1 MLYSKEKV
9 FYCNNLQF
17 HREEPCSGT
26 SWDFLA
32 ISRVHNSLKQVFL
45 SNISAFL
52 HGDIDEEVYMKQ
64 PEGFVIPGKEHL
76 ICKFNRSLYG
86 LKQASRQWYKK
97 FDAIMLKRGYKRSHV
112 DHCLYTNRDEN
123 GSPIILYYM

>member
-1 MLYSKEKV
+1 MTTLRV
-9 FYCNNLQF
+9 LF
-17 HREEPCSGT
+17 
-26 SWDFLA
+26 A
-32 ISRVHNSLKQVFL
+32 IVAALDLELDQMDVHT
-45 SNISAFL
+45 AFL
-52 HGDIDEEVYMKQ
+52 HSDIDEDLYMKQ
-64 PEGFVIPGKEHL
+64 PGGFVIPGKEHL

-86 LKQASRQWYKK
+86 LKQTSRQWYKK